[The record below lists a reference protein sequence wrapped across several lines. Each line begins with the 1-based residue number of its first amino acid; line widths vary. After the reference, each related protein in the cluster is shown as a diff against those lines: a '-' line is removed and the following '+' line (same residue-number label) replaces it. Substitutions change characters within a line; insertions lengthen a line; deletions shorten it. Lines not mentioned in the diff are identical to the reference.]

1 MPTQSF
7 RDFLF
12 PADDPRI
19 NSLKPVAAPD
29 YLEAAKKDSFAGP
42 MIETWA
48 KLYPEP
54 FVGVTNDGQIRPNL
68 FVLRDVSEAYA
79 APTDSMVAAARHF
92 LDSLDPDEVQA
103 VSYPLDSHE
112 WRTWANPEFT
122 QFPTGLR
129 LENLDIES
137 RDAALA
143 VIEASMSSSGYRL
156 ARDLMLVNAF
166 LGAEVGLPQLM
177 NEYSYQFA
185 IYGEPSLR
193 EPWGWNLFGHHV
205 ALNCLVVGGQM
216 VLSPVFLGGEPS
228 LIDEGPY
235 AGTRLFEDRIDDARS
250 LMNVLADDVRERA
263 ITYQQMVD
271 PAMPPG
277 RVHPGDERHLAGCFQ
292 DNRVIPNEGLLS
304 SELGESGLAYLRQLI
319 RSFVSI
325 LPEGP
330 CETRIDEIEA
340 HLDETW
346 FSWIGGWG
354 PSDPFYFRIQSPVV
368 ILELDHHCGVF
379 LSNREPAQFHIHTV
393 MRTPNGND
401 YGRVL
406 VEQKLGRQ
414 LTA

>member
-1 MPTQSF
+1 MATLSF

-12 PADDPRI
+12 PDDDPRI
-19 NSLKPVAAPD
+19 NSLKNVPAAE

-42 MIETWA
+42 MIEAWA

-54 FVGVTNDGQIRPNL
+54 FIGITSDGHIRRDL
-68 FVLRDVSEAYA
+68 FSLQDVSDTSA
-79 APTDSMVAAARHF
+79 APTASMVSAARHF
-92 LDSLDPDEVQA
+92 LDSLDDSD
-103 VSYPLDSHE
+103 VSLVTYPLDSHG

-129 LENLDIES
+129 LENLTPQS
-137 RDAALA
+137 RARALD
-143 VIEASMSSSGYRL
+143 VVEASMSPDGYSL
-156 ARDLMLVNAF
+156 ARDLMRVNAF

-177 NEYSYQFA
+177 NEFSYQFA
-185 IYGEPSLR
+185 IYGEPSLS
-193 EPWGWNLFGHHV
+193 EPWGWNLYGHHV

-235 AGTRLFEDRIDDARS
+235 AGTRLFEDRIGAARN
-250 LMNVLADDVRERA
+250 LMVELPDDVRDRA
-263 ITYQQMVD
+263 IIYRQMVD
-271 PAMPPG
+271 PTMPPG
-277 RVHPGDERHLAGCFQ
+277 RIHSGDERHLAGCFQ
-292 DNRVIPNEGLLS
+292 DNRVIPYEGVQV
-304 SELGESGLAYLRQLI
+304 SELGERALHYLRLLI
-319 RSFVSI
+319 RSFVSV
-325 LPEGP
+325 LPEGAS
-330 CETRIDEIEA
+330 TRRINEIES

-354 PSDPFYFRIQSPVV
+354 PTDPFYFRIQSPVT
-368 ILELDHHCGVF
+368 ILELDHHTGVF
-379 LSNREPAQFHIHTV
+379 LSNTEPAQFHIHTV

-406 VEQKLGRQ
+406 VEEKLGSA